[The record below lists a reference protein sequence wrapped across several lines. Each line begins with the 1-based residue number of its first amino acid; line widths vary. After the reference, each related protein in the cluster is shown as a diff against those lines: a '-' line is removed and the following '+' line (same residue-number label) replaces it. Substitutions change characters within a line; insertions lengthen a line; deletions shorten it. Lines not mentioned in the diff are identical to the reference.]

1 MFGCSRCRGRLAPPQ
16 LICTCHH
23 YALATTDS
31 VCHVLTALSLSES
44 CIQGVCQCCPCFPW
58 CCPVTLLPTSSLLR
72 PKMVEVLKKEFA
84 EYGLTYSIG
93 GQISFDVFPQV
104 RCSSSTCIPLR
115 GSCKRAAC

>member
-1 MFGCSRCRGRLAPPQ
+1 MQQVSWQACSTPTNLHLSSLCFGHNRLCVSCSYSAVFVRKLPC
-16 LICTCHH
+16 
-23 YALATTDS
+23 DS
-31 VCHVLTALSLSES
+31 PGVLML
-44 CIQGVCQCCPCFPW
+44 PCFPW

-84 EYGLTYSIG
+84 DYGLTYSIG